1 MIADGQD
8 MRAGAQGCLTSDD
21 ADLPV
26 LHLRGVTKYFG
37 GVQALNGA
45 EFALHRQEIVA
56 IVGDNGAGKSTMVKI
71 ISGVH
76 PPDSGEILMSGQRV
90 TMQSPLRARNLGIE
104 TVFQDLALVNTTD
117 VVSNLFLGREIVRG
131 PFGWVLDKGRMTEQT
146 REILGRLKISIPDL
160 HAPVGQLS
168 GGQRQAVAV
177 CRAVTWGTKIVLMDE
192 PTAALG
198 VKESQ
203 KVLDLILRMKE
214 LGISVVIVVHN
225 LEHVF
230 SVADRIVV
238 MRAGRVIGALRRNET
253 SREAVVGMITGAA
266 A

>member
-1 MIADGQD
+1 MIIDEQNMQA
-8 MRAGAQGCLTSDD
+8 RAQGCSISDD

-26 LHLRGVTKYFG
+26 LHLRGITKYFG

-45 EFALHRQEIVA
+45 EFELHRQEIVA

-131 PFGWVLDKGRMTEQT
+131 PFGCVLDKGRMTEQA
-146 REILGRLKISIPDL
+146 REILGRLKISIPEI
-160 HAPVGQLS
+160 G
-168 GGQRQAVAV
+168 
-177 CRAVTWGTKIVLMDE
+177 RA
-192 PTAALG
+192 
-198 VKESQ
+198 
-203 KVLDLILRMKE
+203 
-214 LGISVVIVVHN
+214 
-225 LEHVF
+225 HV
-230 SVADRIVV
+230 
-238 MRAGRVIGALRRNET
+238 
-253 SREAVVGMITGAA
+253 
-266 A
+266 